1 MIKYVIVLILVILII
16 ILLRN
21 LQREEF
27 VNNSNFW
34 NGYRLADIYACW
46 THPKYD
52 KYTHEYYNSIPEIYP
67 NSIGSEYVLRNKP
80 MKKPNFLLL
89 NKIIEEKSHKLI
101 DRPNENDIIL
111 HLRIGDAIIDYNK
124 NTDKFYYNRHYP
136 TKFENIVKNI
146 DSFKNKRVVIMY
158 GNHLNDIN
166 IKPTEIYLNKIRD
179 LFKKNNINFIENN
192 SGNPDKDFL
201 YMTNSKTFIKSG
213 GGYSNLIASIVHYR
227 NNNVFQVD

>member
-89 NKIIEEKSHKLI
+89 NKIIEEKSHK
-101 DRPNENDIIL
+101 
-111 HLRIGDAIIDYNK
+111 
-124 NTDKFYYNRHYP
+124 
-136 TKFENIVKNI
+136 
-146 DSFKNKRVVIMY
+146 RVVIMY

>member
-21 LQREEF
+21 LQREDF
-27 VNNSNFW
+27 VDNSNFW
-34 NGYRLADIYACW
+34 KGYRLGDIYACW
-46 THPKYD
+46 TDPKYE
-52 KYTHEYYNSIPEIYP
+52 KYKHEYYNSIPEKYP
-67 NSIGSEYVLRNKP
+67 NSIGSEYFLRNKP
-80 MKKPNFLLL
+80 MKKRNFLLL

-101 DRPNENDIIL
+101 NKPGENDIIL
-111 HLRIGDAIIDYNK
+111 HLRIGDAITGYNK
-124 NTDKFYYNRHYP
+124 NTDKFDYNKHYP

-146 DSFKNKRVVIMY
+146 GSFKNKRVVIMY

-166 IKPTEIYLNKIRD
+166 LKPTEIYLQKIRN

-192 SGNPDKDFL
+192 SDNPDKDFL

-213 GGYSNLIASIVHYR
+213 GGFSNLIASIVHYR
-227 NNNVFQVD
+227 KNNVYQLD